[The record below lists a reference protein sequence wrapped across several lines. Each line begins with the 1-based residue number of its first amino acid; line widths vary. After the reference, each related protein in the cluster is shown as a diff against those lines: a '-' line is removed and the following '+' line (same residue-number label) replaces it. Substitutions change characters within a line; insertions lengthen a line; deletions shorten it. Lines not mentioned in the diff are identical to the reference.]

1 MLPQTQELDSCRF
14 RWSVS
19 PWIYSRWWEDVYFR
33 DDESVHD
40 RDELGKL
47 GYEGEGPYEGT

>member
-33 DDESVHD
+33 DDESVRD

-47 GYEGEGPYEGT
+47 GYILLIEEK